1 MKRLFT
7 CIVALAIMLMASLNT
22 NAQTNIPLPNN
33 SFENWSNGSGYSV
46 TVWFIPLQVY
56 SSYTYPT
63 NWSYPSYP
71 VNESITY
78 SGMTVNVNTNLP
90 LLKVSHETSSV
101 ADGSSALKM
110 QTFMLSDIISSTV
123 YSLAESNIDPQLTSM
138 VIPTILS
145 TGEIDLDQLLPILST
160 IMVNMS
166 SIGQLMSTFANEDIN
181 DYIDGGVALNG
192 LVPGRLTGQ
201 YKYTSATSGD
211 NGGILM
217 LGTKYNTTTHR
228 RELVGGGYS
237 ISLTDVSTYTDFEI
251 LYRPLSEILPAYS
264 YNEPDTIAILLF
276 SSANNNRQQGSVLYL
291 DNLQLWTAAP
301 EVPGDTCDA
310 VTNLAIDYVD
320 TALASISWDYDS
332 NPDHWEAEYGV
343 QGFAHGS
350 GDVVTTINNSI
361 ILSAL
366 QPDTYY
372 DVYVRS
378 ICNDSLASDWSIISF
393 KTDTL
398 VPPVIP
404 PVPDTCAD
412 VTGLTVDYVDTT
424 HANISWTFDENPDH
438 WEAEYGVQGF
448 AHGSGNLVTT
458 INNSIIL
465 SALQP
470 DTYYDVYVRSVC
482 NDSLASEWSFIS
494 FKTDTLVPP
503 VIPPVPDTCA
513 NVTGLT
519 VDYVDTTHANISW
532 NFDENPDHWE
542 VEYGEQGFTQG
553 NGISQNANNT
563 NITLSDLQ
571 PDTYYDVYVRSA
583 CEDDIFGDWAMISFK
598 TDTLPITPDDTT
610 GPEDP
615 DYIQLFTND
624 IISIFPNPAHGNC
637 TVQFHEQQ
645 PAKIQLYSIDGKLLQ
660 NIILNNETINLSLPY
675 SGIFML
681 RCETEKGILTRKIV
695 SF

>member
-46 TVWFIPLQVY
+46 TVLFIPLQVY

-228 RELVGGGYS
+228 RELVGGGYTT
-237 ISLTDVSTYTDFEI
+237 SLTDVSTYTNFEI

-276 SSANNNRQQGSVLYL
+276 SSANNNRQQGSALYL
-291 DNLQLWTAAP
+291 DNLQLWAADP
-301 EVPGDTCDA
+301 EIPVEDTCDA
-310 VTNLAIDYVD
+310 VTNLVID
-320 TALASISWDYDS
+320 
-332 NPDHWEAEYGV
+332 H
-343 QGFAHGS
+343 
-350 GDVVTTINNSI
+350 
-361 ILSAL
+361 
-366 QPDTYY
+366 
-372 DVYVRS
+372 
-378 ICNDSLASDWSIISF
+378 
-393 KTDTL
+393 
-398 VPPVIP
+398 
-404 PVPDTCAD
+404 
-412 VTGLTVDYVDTT
+412 VDTT
-424 HANISWTFDENPDH
+424 LASLSWNYDSNPDH

-519 VDYVDTTHANISW
+519 VDYVDTTLANISW
-532 NFDENPDHWE
+532 IFDENPDHWE

-645 PAKIQLYSIDGKLLQ
+645 PAKIQLYNIDGKLLQ
-660 NIILNNETINLSLPY
+660 NIVPNNETINLSLPY

>member
-7 CIVALAIMLMASLNT
+7 FFAVIAVMFMTSHNMT
-22 NAQTNIPLPNN
+22 AQTNIPLPNS

-46 TVWFIPLQVY
+46 TVLFFPLQVY

-78 SGMTVNVNTNLP
+78 NGINVNVNTNLP
-90 LLKVSHETSSV
+90 LLKVSNETSSV
-101 ADGSSALKM
+101 AEGSHALKM

-123 YSLAESNIDPQLTSM
+123 YNLAASNIDPQLTSM

-160 IMVNMS
+160 LMVNMS
-166 SIGQLMSTFANEDIN
+166 SIGQLMSTFANDDIN

-217 LGTKYNTTTHR
+217 LGTKYNNTTHR
-228 RELVGGGYS
+228 RDLVGGGYTT
-237 ISLTDVSTYTDFEI
+237 SLTDVSTYTNFEI

-276 SSANNNRQQGSVLYL
+276 SSANNNRQQGSALYL
-291 DNLQLWTAAP
+291 DNLQLWTAVP
-301 EVPGDTCDA
+301 EVPEDTCGA
-310 VTNLAIDYVD
+310 VTNLTIDYVD
-320 TALASISWDYDS
+320 TTLASISWDYDS

-343 QGFAHGS
+343 QGFTHGN
-350 GDVVTTINNSI
+350 GITQNTINNSV
-361 ILSAL
+361 ILS
-366 QPDTYY
+366 D
-372 DVYVRS
+372 
-378 ICNDSLASDWSIISF
+378 
-393 KTDTL
+393 
-398 VPPVIP
+398 
-404 PVPDTCAD
+404 
-412 VTGLTVDYVDTT
+412 
-424 HANISWTFDENPDH
+424 
-438 WEAEYGVQGF
+438 
-448 AHGSGNLVTT
+448 
-458 INNSIIL
+458 
-465 SALQP
+465 LQP

-494 FKTDTLVPP
+494 LKTDTLVPP

-513 NVTGLT
+513 DVIGLT
-519 VDYVDTTHANISW
+519 VDYVDTIIANISW
-532 NFDENPDHWE
+532 TFDENPDHWE

-553 NGISQNANNT
+553 NGISQNTNNT

-583 CEDDIFGDWAMISFK
+583 CEDDIFGDWAMVSFK
-598 TDTLPITPDDTT
+598 TDTLIPPVIPDDTT
-610 GPEDP
+610 GVNTFAAHNILC
-615 DYIQLFTND
+615 Y
-624 IISIFPNPAHGNC
+624 PNPAHGSC
-637 TVQFHEQQ
+637 TLQFNGER
-645 PAKIQLYSIDGKLLQ
+645 PTNVQLYSIDGKLLQ
-660 NIILNNETINLSLPY
+660 SLVPDNETINLTLPY
-675 SGIFML
+675 SGIFMI

>member
-7 CIVALAIMLMASLNT
+7 FFAVIAVMFMTSHNMT
-22 NAQTNIPLPNN
+22 AQTNIPLPNS

-46 TVWFIPLQVY
+46 TVLFFPLQVY

-71 VNESITY
+71 VNESVTY

-90 LLKVSHETSSV
+90 LLKVSNETSSV
-101 ADGSSALKM
+101 AEGSHALKM

-123 YSLAESNIDPQLTSM
+123 YNLAASNIDPQLTSM

-145 TGEIDLDQLLPILST
+145 TGVIDLDQLLPILST
-160 IMVNMS
+160 LMVNMS
-166 SIGQLMSTFANEDIN
+166 SIGQLMSTFANDDIN

-192 LVPGRLTGQ
+192 LVPERLTGQ

-217 LGTKYNTTTHR
+217 LGTKYNNTTHR

-404 PVPDTCAD
+404 PVPDTCA
-412 VTGLTVDYVDTT
+412 
-424 HANISWTFDENPDH
+424 
-438 WEAEYGVQGF
+438 
-448 AHGSGNLVTT
+448 
-458 INNSIIL
+458 
-465 SALQP
+465 
-470 DTYYDVYVRSVC
+470 
-482 NDSLASEWSFIS
+482 
-494 FKTDTLVPP
+494 
-503 VIPPVPDTCA
+503 

-519 VDYVDTTHANISW
+519 VDYVDTTLANISW
-532 NFDENPDHWE
+532 TFDENPDHWE

-553 NGISQNANNT
+553 NGISQNANNS

-571 PDTYYDVYVRSA
+571 ADTYYDVYVRSA